1 MLPYIDNNVL
11 LRFHRLSNKRPV
23 SGMGYSPMSCGS
35 RVSWV
40 HPQMVQAI
48 AIGCPSDGKTLMLK
62 TPHTLATG
70 HGEIK
75 LLPTRSSLL
84 PAPQCSEYQ
93 KVPAVG
99 TKESCTVSSKYKPCD
114 SP

>member
-48 AIGCPSDGKTLMLK
+48 AIGCMAELDGKSLLLK
-62 TPHTLATG
+62 TAQILVVG
-70 HGEIK
+70 HAEII
-75 LLPTRSSLL
+75 LELRNIF
-84 PAPQCSEYQ
+84 PA
-93 KVPAVG
+93 G
-99 TKESCTVSSKYKPCD
+99 
-114 SP
+114 